1 MAEETEVVEK
11 KEVSKVETTKL
22 MFHLIE
28 TAIWAMALV
37 GAIAVATRAF

>member
-1 MAEETEVVEK
+1 MSEEPVVEK
-11 KEVSKVETTKL
+11 KEISKLESTRM

-37 GAIAVATRAF
+37 GSVALMRGLI